1 MNLDLFYCQNCG
13 KIIAVVKNSNSP
25 TICCSNQMKQLHS
38 TPSENLLEHDSKR
51 FNETI
56 NHTVPIIN
64 IKGRTIS
71 VTLGSKLSN
80 NKKISPSH
88 QLDWILIQSGI
99 LNNTQKNPA
108 FSQVSTPQNLSSE
121 FDFAVM
127 SGERF
132 DAEFS
137 LF

>member
-1 MNLDLFYCQNCG
+1 MNLDLFYCQHCG
-13 KIIAVVKNSNSP
+13 KIIAIVKNSNSP

-38 TPSENLLEHDSKR
+38 TLSENLLEHDSKS

-56 NHTVPIIN
+56 NHTVPIIK

-108 FSQVSTPQNLSSE
+108 FSQVSIPQNLSNE